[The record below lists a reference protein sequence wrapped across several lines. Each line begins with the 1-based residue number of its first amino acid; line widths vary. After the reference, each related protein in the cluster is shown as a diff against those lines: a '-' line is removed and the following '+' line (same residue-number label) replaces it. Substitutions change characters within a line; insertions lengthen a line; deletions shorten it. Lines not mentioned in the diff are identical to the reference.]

1 MYTECRAAVKGPD
14 GSGRHTFPVGHD
26 CATSF
31 SHVGLR
37 DEQKPGRRNATMNP
51 HDQDS
56 THHHLC
62 LVDGSGFIFRAFH
75 ALPVLTR
82 PDRTPV
88 NAVLGFSNML
98 LKLLDD
104 LQATHLAVIF
114 DSARASFR
122 NELAPDY
129 KANRPDP
136 PDELIPQFP
145 LVREATRAFNVECL
159 ETPGFEA
166 DDLIATYARQAE
178 AAGMDVSIVSSDKDL
193 MQLVSDRISMFDAIK
208 NRKIGRAEVKEKFGV
223 GPEKVVD
230 VQALAGDS
238 TDNVPGVPGIGVKT
252 AALLIHEY
260 GDLDALL
267 SRAGTIKQPKR
278 RQSLIEFADQA
289 RLSRKLVRLRD
300 DVPTDL
306 TVNQLRRRDPDPQRL
321 LTFLNE
327 QGFKSL
333 MAKIQSRMAASGEH
347 GPQTEGV
354 PTPDGPTATHY
365 ELVQS
370 HAVLQD
376 WITQARY
383 GGVVAIKT
391 ETTLTDENRAEPV
404 GLSLCVRPGR
414 ACYVP
419 FAHRLPAPASES
431 DDAAEPEHAA
441 HPRAPLVQIPLEEAL
456 DLLRPLFADPAV
468 LKIGHHLKDDVV
480 VLQRYGVTLSP
491 ADDTMLMSYV
501 LDGGSHGHGLDELA
515 ERHFGHATV
524 TFKDVTGTGK
534 SHRTFDLV
542 PPEEALAYAAE
553 NADVIVRLHQFLK
566 PRLLAE
572 RMVTTYETLERPLLA
587 VLADVEAAGI
597 RVDREKL
604 ESLSREFA
612 ARQVTLE
619 HDVYDL
625 AGHTFNVGSPKQL
638 GEVLFDE
645 MRLEGGQ
652 KGKSGAYSTGADVL
666 ETLAAEGHALPA
678 KVLDWRQLDK
688 LKRTYADALVEQI
701 NAQTGRV
708 HTSFAMAATSTGR
721 LSSIDPNLQN
731 IPIRT
736 EDGRKIRHAFVAE
749 PGRRLLSLDYS
760 QIELRLLAH
769 VADVGTLKQAF
780 HEGQDIHA
788 LTAGQLFGVAP
799 DEVDPTMRRKAKAI
813 NFGIIYGISAFGL
826 GRQLGMT
833 NDEAAAYMQAYF
845 ERYPGIPEYMDRTK
859 RFCRERGYV
868 ETLFGRRCH
877 VPGIHDKNA
886 VLRNFSERA
895 AINAPIQG
903 TAADVLK
910 RAMIRVPP
918 ALARHHLKAKATMLL
933 TVHDELLF
941 EADADAVEQTAEVV
955 KHVMESATLPAL
967 QLSVPLTVDV
977 RQGTTWGEAH

>member
-1 MYTECRAAVKGPD
+1 M
-14 GSGRHTFPVGHD
+14 
-26 CATSF
+26 TS
-31 SHVGLR
+31 
-37 DEQKPGRRNATMNP
+37 
-51 HDQDS
+51 HDQHS
-56 THHHLC
+56 TRQRLC

-82 PDRTPV
+82 SDQTPV

-104 LQATHLAVIF
+104 LHATHLAVIF
-114 DSARASFR
+114 DSARKSFR

-145 LVREATRAFNVECL
+145 LVREATRAFNVACIEK
-159 ETPGFEA
+159 PGFEA

-178 AAGMDVSIVSSDKDL
+178 TAGMDVIIISSDKDL
-193 MQLVSDRISMFDAIK
+193 MQLVSDRISMFDALK
-208 NRKIGRAEVKEKFGV
+208 NRTIGRTEVKEKFGV

-238 TDNVPGVPGIGVKT
+238 TDNVPGVPGIGIKT
-252 AALLIHEY
+252 AALLIQEY
-260 GDLDALL
+260 GDLDALMA
-267 SRAGTIKQPKR
+267 RAGEIKQPKR
-278 RQSLIEFADQA
+278 RQSLIDFADQA
-289 RLSRKLVRLRD
+289 RLSRELVRLRD
-300 DVPTDL
+300 DVSMDL
-306 TVNQLRRRDPDPQRL
+306 TVDRLQRRDPDPQRL

-327 QGFKSL
+327 QGFKAL
-333 MAKIQSRMAASGEH
+333 MAKIQSRAASGEN
-347 GPQTEGV
+347 GPQIEGV
-354 PTPDGPTATHY
+354 PTSTPDEPTAAHY

-376 WITQARY
+376 WITRARY
-383 GGVVAIKT
+383 GGAVAVKT
-391 ETTLTDENRAEPV
+391 ATTAADGTRAEPV

-419 FAHRLPAPASES
+419 FAHRPPAPDSES
-431 DDAAEPEHAA
+431 DDADFTEEKDAA
-441 HPRAPLVQIPLEEAL
+441 HPRVPLIQIPLEEAL
-456 DLLRPLFADPAV
+456 ACLRPLFADPSV
-468 LKIGHHLKDDVV
+468 LKIGHHVKDDVV
-480 VLQRYGVTLSP
+480 VLRRYGVTLSP
-491 ADDTMLMSYV
+491 VDDTMLMSYV

-515 ERHFGHATV
+515 ERHFGQPTI
-524 TFKDVTGTGK
+524 TFKDVAGTGK
-534 SHRTFDLV
+534 SRRPFDRV
-542 PPEEALAYAAE
+542 PPEQALACAAE
-553 NADVIVRLHQFLK
+553 AADVTFRLHQFLK
-566 PRLLAE
+566 PRLPSE
-572 RMVTTYETLERPLLA
+572 RMVTTYETLERPLIA
-587 VLADVEAAGI
+587 VLADVETAGI

-612 ARQVTLE
+612 ERQAALE
-619 HDVYDL
+619 NDVYAL
-625 AGHTFNVGSPKQL
+625 AGHAFNLGSPKQL
-638 GEVLFDE
+638 GKVLFDE

-652 KGKSGAYSTGADVL
+652 KGKSGAYATGADVL
-666 ETLAAEGHALPA
+666 ETLAAEGHELPA

-701 NAQTGRV
+701 DARTGRV

-721 LSSIDPNLQN
+721 LSSTDPNLQN
-731 IPIRT
+731 VPIRT
-736 EDGRKIRHAFVAE
+736 EDGRKIRHAFVTT
-749 PGRRLLSLDYS
+749 PGRLLLSLDYS

-769 VADVGTLKQAF
+769 VADVEALKRAF
-780 HEGQDIHA
+780 HEGQDVHA
-788 LTAGQLFGVAP
+788 LTAAQLFGVAP
-799 DEVDPTMRRKAKAI
+799 DQVDPTMRRKAKAI

-833 NDEAAAYMQAYF
+833 GEEAAAYMKTYF
-845 ERYPGIPEYMDRTK
+845 DRYPGIQEYMDRTK
-859 RFCRERGYV
+859 RCCRERGYV

-903 TAADVLK
+903 TAADMLK

-918 ALARHHLKAKATMLL
+918 ALARHRLDAKVAMLL
-933 TVHDELLF
+933 TVHDELIF
-941 EADADAVEQTAEVV
+941 EADADAVEQTGEVV

-967 QLSVPLTVDV
+967 RLSVPLTVDV
-977 RQGTTWGEAH
+977 RQGHSWGEAH

>member
-1 MYTECRAAVKGPD
+1 
-14 GSGRHTFPVGHD
+14 
-26 CATSF
+26 
-31 SHVGLR
+31 
-37 DEQKPGRRNATMNP
+37 MNP
-51 HDQDS
+51 QDQDS
-56 THHHLC
+56 TRQHLC

-114 DSARASFR
+114 DSARESFR

-208 NRKIGRAEVKEKFGV
+208 NRKIGRTEVKEKFGV

-252 AALLIHEY
+252 AALLIQEY

-267 SRAGTIKQPKR
+267 SRAGEIKQPKR
-278 RQSLIEFADQA
+278 RQSLIDFADQA

-306 TVNQLRRRDPDPQRL
+306 TVNRLQRRDLDPQRL

-333 MAKIQSRMAASGEH
+333 MAKIQSRTAASGED
-347 GPQTEGV
+347 GPRVEGV
-354 PTPDGPTATHY
+354 PASTPDGPTAAHY

-383 GGVVAIKT
+383 GGVVAIRT
-391 ETTLTDENRAEPV
+391 ETTLMDETRAELV
-404 GLSLCVRPGR
+404 GLSLSVRPGR

-419 FAHRLPAPASES
+419 FAHRLPAPASEL
-431 DDAAEPEHAA
+431 DDADSDETEHAA
-441 HPRAPLVQIPLEEAL
+441 QPRAPFVQIPLEEAL
-456 DLLRPLFADPAV
+456 DLLRPLFADPSV

-491 ADDTMLMSYV
+491 VDDTMLMSYI

-515 ERHFGHATV
+515 ERHVGRTTT
-524 TFKDVTGTGK
+524 TFKDVAGTGK
-534 SHRTFDLV
+534 ARRTFDLV
-542 PPEEALAYAAE
+542 PPEQALDYAAE
-553 NADVIVRLHQFLK
+553 AADVTFRLHQFLK
-566 PRLLAE
+566 PRLPAE
-572 RMVTTYETLERPLLA
+572 RMVTTYETLERPLIS

-597 RVDREKL
+597 HVDREKL

-612 ARQVTLE
+612 ARQAVLE
-619 HDVYDL
+619 NDVYDL
-625 AGHTFNVGSPKQL
+625 AGHAFNLGSPKQL
-638 GEVLFDE
+638 GKVLFDE

-652 KGKSGAYSTGADVL
+652 KGKSGAYATGADVL
-666 ETLAAEGHALPA
+666 ETLAAEGHELPA

-701 NAQTGRV
+701 DARTGRV

-721 LSSIDPNLQN
+721 LSSTDPNLQN

-736 EDGRKIRHAFVAE
+736 EDGRKIRHAFVAK
-749 PGRRLLSLDYS
+749 PGRLLLSLDYS

-769 VADVGTLKQAF
+769 VADVGALKQAF
-780 HEGQDIHA
+780 HEGQDVHA

-799 DEVDPTMRRKAKAI
+799 DAVDPTVRRKAKAI

-826 GRQLGMT
+826 GRQLGIT
-833 NDEAAAYMQAYF
+833 NEEAAAYMKTYF
-845 ERYPGIPEYMDRTK
+845 ERYPGIQEYMDHAK

-886 VLRNFSERA
+886 VHRNFSERA

-918 ALARHHLKAKATMLL
+918 TLARHRLDAKAAMLL
-933 TVHDELLF
+933 TVHDELVF
-941 EADADAVEQTAEVV
+941 EADADAVDRTAEVV

-977 RQGTTWGEAH
+977 RQGRSWGEAH

>member
-1 MYTECRAAVKGPD
+1 
-14 GSGRHTFPVGHD
+14 
-26 CATSF
+26 
-31 SHVGLR
+31 
-37 DEQKPGRRNATMNP
+37 MNP

-56 THHHLC
+56 TRQHLC
-62 LVDGSGFIFRAFH
+62 LVDGSGFVFRAFH

-104 LQATHLAVIF
+104 LQATHLAVVF
-114 DSARASFR
+114 DSARESFR
-122 NELAPDY
+122 HELAPDY
-129 KANRPDP
+129 KANRSEP

-145 LVREATRAFNVECL
+145 LVRAATRAFNVECI
-159 ETPGFEA
+159 EMPGFEA

-178 AAGMDVSIVSSDKDL
+178 AAGMDVIIVSSDKDL

-208 NRKIGRAEVKEKFGV
+208 NRKIGRTEVKEKFGV

-252 AALLIHEY
+252 AALLIQEY
-260 GDLDALL
+260 GDLDSLL
-267 SRAGTIKQPKR
+267 SRAGEIKQPKR
-278 RQSLIEFADQA
+278 RRSLIDFADQA

-300 DVPTDL
+300 DAPMDL
-306 TVNQLRRRDPDPQRL
+306 TVNQLQRRDPDPQRL

-333 MAKIQSRMAASGEH
+333 MAKIQSRMAASGENA
-347 GPQTEGV
+347 PQIEGV
-354 PTPDGPTATHY
+354 PTSTPDGQTTATHY

-391 ETTLTDENRAEPV
+391 ETTSMDKNQAELV

-431 DDAAEPEHAA
+431 DDSDSSETEPASQ
-441 HPRAPLVQIPLEEAL
+441 PRAPLVQIPLKEAL
-456 DLLRPLFADPAV
+456 DLLQPLFADPSV

-491 ADDTMLMSYV
+491 VDDTMLMSYV

-515 ERHFGHATV
+515 ERHFSHTTI
-524 TFKDVTGTGK
+524 TFKDVAGTGK
-534 SHRTFDLV
+534 SQRTFDLV
-542 PPEEALAYAAE
+542 PLEEALAYAAE
-553 NADVIVRLHQFLK
+553 DADVIVWLHQFLK

-572 RMVTTYETLERPLLA
+572 RMVTTYETLERPLLS

-597 RVDREKL
+597 HVDRGKL

-612 ARQVTLE
+612 ERQATLE
-619 HDVYDL
+619 NDVYDL
-625 AGHTFNVGSPKQL
+625 AGHAFNVGSPKQL

-666 ETLAAEGHALPA
+666 ETLAAEGHELPA

-701 NAQTGRV
+701 NARTGRV

-736 EDGRKIRHAFVAE
+736 EDGRKIRHAFVAK
-749 PGRRLLSLDYS
+749 PGRLLLSLDYS

-799 DEVDPTMRRKAKAI
+799 DELDPTMRRKAKAI

-826 GRQLGMT
+826 GRQLGIA
-833 NDEAAAYMQAYF
+833 NEEAAAYMKAYF

-918 ALARHHLKAKATMLL
+918 ALARHGLDAKATMLL
-933 TVHDELLF
+933 TVHDELVF
-941 EADADAVEQTAEVV
+941 EVDADAVDQTGEVV

-977 RQGTTWGEAH
+977 RRGHSWGEAH

>member
-1 MYTECRAAVKGPD
+1 M
-14 GSGRHTFPVGHD
+14 
-26 CATSF
+26 TS
-31 SHVGLR
+31 
-37 DEQKPGRRNATMNP
+37 
-51 HDQDS
+51 HDQHS
-56 THHHLC
+56 TRQRLC

-82 PDRTPV
+82 SDQTPV

-104 LQATHLAVIF
+104 LHATHLAVIF
-114 DSARASFR
+114 DSARKSFR

-145 LVREATRAFNVECL
+145 LVREATRAFNVACIEK
-159 ETPGFEA
+159 PGFEA

-178 AAGMDVSIVSSDKDL
+178 TAGMDVIIISSDKDL
-193 MQLVSDRISMFDAIK
+193 MQLVSDRISMFDALK
-208 NRKIGRAEVKEKFGV
+208 NRTIGRTEVKEKFGV

-238 TDNVPGVPGIGVKT
+238 TDNVPGVPGIGIKT
-252 AALLIHEY
+252 AALLIQEY
-260 GDLDALL
+260 GDLDALMA
-267 SRAGTIKQPKR
+267 RAGEIKQPKR
-278 RQSLIEFADQA
+278 RQSLIDFADQA
-289 RLSRKLVRLRD
+289 RLSRELVRLRD
-300 DVPTDL
+300 DVSMDL
-306 TVNQLRRRDPDPQRL
+306 TVDRLQRRDPDPQRL

-327 QGFKSL
+327 QGFKAL
-333 MAKIQSRMAASGEH
+333 MAKIQSRAASGEN
-347 GPQTEGV
+347 GPQIEGV
-354 PTPDGPTATHY
+354 PTSTPDEPTAAHY

-376 WITQARY
+376 WITRARY
-383 GGVVAIKT
+383 GGVVAVKT
-391 ETTLTDENRAEPV
+391 ATTAADGTRAEPV

-419 FAHRLPAPASES
+419 FAHRPPAPDSES
-431 DDAAEPEHAA
+431 DDADFTEEKDAA
-441 HPRAPLVQIPLEEAL
+441 HPRVPLIQIPLEEAL
-456 DLLRPLFADPAV
+456 ACLRPLFADPSV
-468 LKIGHHLKDDVV
+468 LKIGHHVKDDVV
-480 VLQRYGVTLSP
+480 ILRRYGVTLSP
-491 ADDTMLMSYV
+491 VDDTMLMSYV

-515 ERHFGHATV
+515 ERHFGQPTI
-524 TFKDVTGTGK
+524 TFKDVAGTGK
-534 SHRTFDLV
+534 SQRPFDRV
-542 PPEEALAYAAE
+542 PPEQALAYAAE
-553 NADVIVRLHQFLK
+553 AADVTFRLHQVLK
-566 PRLLAE
+566 PRLPAE
-572 RMVTTYETLERPLLA
+572 RMVTTYETLERPLIA
-587 VLADVEAAGI
+587 VLADVETAGI

-604 ESLSREFA
+604 EWLSREFA
-612 ARQVTLE
+612 ERQAALE
-619 HDVYDL
+619 NDVYAL
-625 AGHTFNVGSPKQL
+625 AGHAFNLGSPKQL
-638 GEVLFDE
+638 GKVLFDE

-652 KGKSGAYSTGADVL
+652 KGKSGAYATGADVL
-666 ETLAAEGHALPA
+666 ETLAAEGHELPA

-701 NAQTGRV
+701 DARTGRV

-721 LSSIDPNLQN
+721 LSSTDPNLQN
-731 IPIRT
+731 VPIRT
-736 EDGRKIRHAFVAE
+736 EDGRKIRHAFVTT
-749 PGRRLLSLDYS
+749 PGRLLLSLDYS

-769 VADVGTLKQAF
+769 VADVGALKRAF
-780 HEGQDIHA
+780 REGQDIHA
-788 LTAGQLFGVAP
+788 LTAAQLFGVAP
-799 DEVDPTMRRKAKAI
+799 DQVDPTMRRKAKAI

-833 NDEAAAYMQAYF
+833 GEEAAAYMKTYF
-845 ERYPGIPEYMDRTK
+845 DRYPGIQEYMDRTK
-859 RFCRERGYV
+859 RCCRERGYV

-918 ALARHHLKAKATMLL
+918 ALARHRLDAKVAMLL
-933 TVHDELLF
+933 TVHDELIF
-941 EADADAVEQTAEVV
+941 EADADAVEQTGEVV

-977 RQGTTWGEAH
+977 RQGHSWGEAH